1 MALGL
6 RVENYLA
13 SLLDSALPLPP
24 WTVALVLVALLLANY
39 YVVRSVRLANEAQ
52 HFVAVEDWT
61 PFRRVSQPKYLLVQ
75 IVFVG
80 IVFLLG
86 LDQGGAAYVFLAGG
100 VLVFLACHLGLNLQ
114 GLLSARG
121 LARPAAATGALTYST
136 AAAFRHMADR
146 ILGAAATTLV
156 AGLALGHLAL
166 LGGALFLASG
176 AVGSWRR
183 ARNVRVQ
190 S

>member
-1 MALGL
+1 MKHNTLSRSKIGRPFA
-6 RVENYLA
+6 A
-13 SLLDSALPLPP
+13 SL
-24 WTVALVLVALLLANY
+24 T
-39 YVVRSVRLANEAQ
+39 
-52 HFVAVEDWT
+52 
-61 PFRRVSQPKYLLVQ
+61 PKYLLVQ
-75 IVFVG
+75 TVFVG

-86 LDQGGAAYVFLAGG
+86 LDRGGAAYVFLAGG
-100 VLVFLACHLGLNLQ
+100 VLVFLACHFGLNLQ

-146 ILGAAATTLV
+146 ILGAAVASLV

-166 LGGALFLASG
+166 LGGAVFLASG

-183 ARNVRVQ
+183 ARNLRAQ
-190 S
+190 P

>member
-61 PFRRVSQPKYLLVQ
+61 PFRRVSQPKYQRQHPWLLAW
-75 IVFVG
+75 
-80 IVFLLG
+80 LLG
-86 LDQGGAAYVFLAGG
+86 IWRCLAGLCFSPQAQSAPG
-100 VLVFLACHLGLNLQ
+100 GGREMCACSPNLC
-114 GLLSARG
+114 SIRTFS
-121 LARPAAATGALTYST
+121 PAAIP
-136 AAAFRHMADR
+136 RR
-146 ILGAAATTLV
+146 PLGA
-156 AGLALGHLAL
+156 G
-166 LGGALFLASG
+166 
-176 AVGSWRR
+176 
-183 ARNVRVQ
+183 
-190 S
+190 